1 MNHDFR
7 ITVGFFFHPK
17 TLRLQSELGDSGIL
31 ALIRLWEHT
40 ATHRWDGVLM
50 EYTPRMIGDV
60 VRWAGNPRRLVNVLV
75 DIGFLD
81 KVDGGYLVH
90 DWPDHNPYC
99 TEVER
104 RIDQARKAARV
115 RWGGDATSNAAI
127 NAGSNAGSN
136 AKSICPRPD
145 PPVKPNRKPRG
156 IKGEETAELC
166 DAKRPKA
173 GEV

>member
-40 ATHRWDGVLM
+40 AAHRWGGVLM

-60 VRWAGNPRRLVNVLV
+60 VRWADDPRGLV
-75 DIGFLD
+75 DALVHIGFLD

-90 DWPDHNPYC
+90 DWPEHNPYC
-99 TEVER
+99 TEVEQ
-104 RIDQARKAARV
+104 RIERARKAAEV
-115 RWGGDATSNAAI
+115 RWKGDAASNPRS
-127 NAGSNAGSN
+127 NAGSNAGRN
-136 AKSICPRPD
+136 ASRNAPD
-145 PPVKPNRKPRG
+145 PSRPVKPTRKPRG
-156 IKGEETAELC
+156 IKGEKTADLC
-166 DAKRPKA
+166 DAKRPRA
-173 GEV
+173 GEA